1 MVKPN
6 NSQKVQLD
14 NLRILVIEIMQDMD
28 VWKDH
33 ELDALYNLK
42 LGVLRKNATQRHGVT
57 KWQKGVK
64 ESELSF
70 ETLDSIELHP
80 ELLNP
85 QWNAYAAFVLHH
97 EFIHALGFRHHDS
110 LFRKLEYSWPG
121 INAGEIGPKF
131 TEFLRRKTAKW
142 LWICNDCK
150 SEFPRKKPSNGKYKC
165 RKCMTT
171 LVDVKLK

>member
-1 MVKPN
+1 M
-6 NSQKVQLD
+6 
-14 NLRILVIEIMQDMD
+14 
-28 VWKDH
+28 
-33 ELDALYNLK
+33 
-42 LGVLRKNATQRHGVT
+42 
-57 KWQKGVK
+57 
-64 ESELSF
+64 SF

-80 ELLNP
+80 ELLNQ

-142 LWICNDCK
+142 LWICNDCD

-171 LVDVKLK
+171 LVDVKVK